1 MPFGMRRR
9 PAKLTR
15 EVILPDIFN
24 LSVAPDPPKSAHRYA
39 QRVRLALPYALDTI
53 VQNNWYGTEGL
64 VLQAFYLPPI
74 GYTGPIVTP
83 PFTVSL
89 SPNPYSDTSW

>member
-1 MPFGMRRR
+1 VIGRFKRQ
-9 PAKLTR
+9 AKLAN

-64 VLQAFYLPPI
+64 TLNAYYLPPI
-74 GYTGPIVTP
+74 GFNGPIVTP
-83 PFTVSL
+83 PFTSSL
-89 SPNPYSDTSW
+89 IPNPYTDATW